1 MKKKA
6 LSILLTAAMAV
17 TLLAGCGSSSDNAG
31 STAASGDTT
40 AESAAGSEAAA
51 GSDKT
56 VVNFYYSTDLEKV
69 AQKEIE
75 AFNTANSDIE
85 VVGHSIAEGD
95 YDDKVKVMTAGGSTD
110 ADIYWV
116 RTPAQM
122 AQYTANGAFVNLAPY
137 AEKSGVDL
145 SPIKETSLAGVT
157 DADGAFYGYPTSGS
171 CWMLFYNKELFDA
184 KGIDYPENLTWNEYL
199 DLIKELTGEEDGTKY
214 WGGLMPIWTPNL
226 GAVAAGEYL
235 DDESLTRTKE
245 FAQIQH
251 RMYVDDASAPGIA
264 EMTSGTFDIKAYF
277 EAGNIYTMINGDWMF
292 RLMEADFEWGAAPL
306 PIFDGE
312 PEGSSVGQG
321 SYLVIS
327 SNSKHPEEAYK
338 FIEYYCTTPE
348 GTTIIAQN
356 HDVPSYATD
365 EALEVFKSEV
375 NVPGVEY
382 RFSAKIKDEQ
392 KGQEGYAS
400 LIEAYNQELQLY
412 LLDEQ
417 SLDATFENYAELRD
431 EIMN

>member
-17 TLLAGCGSSSDNAG
+17 TLLAECGSSSDNAG

-145 SPIKETSLAGVT
+145 SPIRETSLAGVT

-199 DLIKELTGEEDGTKY
+199 DLIKELTGEEGGTKY
-214 WGGLMPIWTPNL
+214 WGGLMPIWTPTWALSQQAN
-226 GAVAAGEYL
+226 
-235 DDESLTRTKE
+235 TWMTK
-245 FAQIQH
+245 A
-251 RMYVDDASAPGIA
+251 
-264 EMTSGTFDIKAYF
+264 
-277 EAGNIYTMINGDWMF
+277 
-292 RLMEADFEWGAAPL
+292 
-306 PIFDGE
+306 
-312 PEGSSVGQG
+312 
-321 SYLVIS
+321 
-327 SNSKHPEEAYK
+327 
-338 FIEYYCTTPE
+338 
-348 GTTIIAQN
+348 
-356 HDVPSYATD
+356 
-365 EALEVFKSEV
+365 
-375 NVPGVEY
+375 
-382 RFSAKIKDEQ
+382 
-392 KGQEGYAS
+392 
-400 LIEAYNQELQLY
+400 
-412 LLDEQ
+412 
-417 SLDATFENYAELRD
+417 
-431 EIMN
+431 